1 MAAERK
7 AKDEALAAERKAKD
21 EALAAKDKA
30 KDEALAAERKAKDE
44 ALAMERKANDDA
56 LALERKAKDEA
67 KDKVH
72 ALEMERQSTMPKLE
86 RLRVRFVFG
95 ALSGHHFT
103 ARFSI
108 DFTSFSSISVPNPS
122 CETQN
127 MLQTSCA
134 L

>member
-1 MAAERK
+1 M
-7 AKDEALAAERKAKD
+7 AAERKAKD

-56 LALERKAKDEA
+56 LAAERKAKDEA

-95 ALSGHHFT
+95 ALSGRHFNLSNFD
-103 ARFSI
+103 RFYI
-108 DFTSFSSISVPNPS
+108 LLLLFLFQIHLVKRRA
-122 CETQN
+122 CCKRRAHFKE
-127 MLQTSCA
+127 
-134 L
+134 